1 LTSRYVTSILSGNK
15 KGQNKRFALDSLF
28 VTSIL
33 PDNKNTGRSEETA
46 GGPIWSARLKGND
59 MFRIRFRSNS
69 KGSGSREWNC
79 IRIHLR
85 QNRQSRCC
93 HYRNSSRGEEG

>member
-1 LTSRYVTSILSGNK
+1 MSRYVTSI
-15 KGQNKRFALDSLF
+15 F
-28 VTSIL
+28 

-85 QNRQSRCC
+85 QNRRSRCC